1 MLTRLFRGR
10 KDYLQNL
17 TKQAQVKEY
26 EKQIDQMVYKL
37 YGLTEDEIRMIEEQ
51 TSGSVA
57 TKQTREITSAT
68 ESYEYFTDESGR
80 YP

>member
-1 MLTRLFRGR
+1 
-10 KDYLQNL
+10 
-17 TKQAQVKEY
+17 
-26 EKQIDQMVYKL
+26 MVYKL
-37 YGLTEDEIRMIEEQ
+37 YGLTEEEIRMIEEQ

-68 ESYEYFTDESGR
+68 KSYEYFTDESGR